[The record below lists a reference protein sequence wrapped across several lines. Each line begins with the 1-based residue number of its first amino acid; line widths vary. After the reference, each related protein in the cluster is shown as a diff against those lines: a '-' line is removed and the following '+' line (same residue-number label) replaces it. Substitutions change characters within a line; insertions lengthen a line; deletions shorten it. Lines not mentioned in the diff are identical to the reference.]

1 MLAVTLPAHLFI
13 PVSDGSAWSVV
24 RVVVIQG
31 ASNVCSFSS
40 HQQITPSEK
49 KYQIDVTDM

>member
-1 MLAVTLPAHLFI
+1 MLAVTLPAHLFV

-40 HQQITPSEK
+40 HQQITPSDK
-49 KYQIDVTDM
+49 ITKLM

>member
-1 MLAVTLPAHLFI
+1 MLAVTLPAHLFV

-49 KYQIDVTDM
+49 NTKLM